1 MTPDPD
7 VESDTQLVIETASRL
22 FQHHGFGDTSLAR
35 VFEEISM
42 TQQDSD
48 LLFPGGKEQVGVEA
62 LARASVEMVD
72 LIYRLSR
79 VSDVDAVALVQGL
92 GGELADALERSNFA
106 STSVMSTITLDAAAT
121 SDPLRL
127 ACNAAYHVWQH
138 ALKDALS
145 HKGLSA
151 RRADALALNII
162 AALEG
167 AVILSRS
174 RRNTKPISVVVQ
186 ELSALLGQEIK
197 SLPTTNRRP

>member
-1 MTPDPD
+1 MTQDPD
-7 VESDTQLVIETASRL
+7 VESDTRLVIETASRL

-35 VFEEISM
+35 VLEEISM

-48 LLFPGGKEQVGVEA
+48 FLFPGGKEQVGIEA
-62 LARASVEMVD
+62 LARASLEMVD
-72 LIYRLSR
+72 LIYRISR
-79 VSDVDAVALVQGL
+79 VSGVDAVALVQGL
-92 GGELADALERSNFA
+92 GGEIADALERSNFA
-106 STSVMSTITLDAAAT
+106 STSVMSTLTLDTAAT

-138 ALKDALS
+138 ALKDALG

-151 RRADALALNII
+151 RRADALAIYVI

-197 SLPTTNRRP
+197 NLPTTNRRP